1 LISSAV
7 VMPNSPLNVVQIISA
22 KVGLASGCWRP
33 DGTALPIAGEFGTTP
48 VSVLTSDLPERFRP
62 GHLDSQATRRATLGL
77 ASRASARAVST
88 LRRLMDKLAT
98 MLISRGFI
106 MWVNARELDQKSTD
120 AEHYRERAEDEDDHS
135 GFRREASSNAMTLVS
150 PGEGGLSRAER
161 SASKRLNR
169 YCLPPSPWRVSH
181 RGTPRQATLA
191 RP

>member
-1 LISSAV
+1 
-7 VMPNSPLNVVQIISA
+7 
-22 KVGLASGCWRP
+22 
-33 DGTALPIAGEFGTTP
+33 
-48 VSVLTSDLPERFRP
+48 VSVLTSDIPERFRP

-77 ASRASARAVST
+77 ASRASARAVTT

-106 MWVNARELDQKSTD
+106 MRVNARELEQKSTD

-135 GFRREASSNAMTLVS
+135 GFRHASAIPRRPLRNRLQPKRPRGRRLVRGEASSNAMTLVS

-169 YCLPPSPWRVSH
+169 YCLPPSPWRVSY
-181 RGTPRQATLA
+181 RGAPRQAAPA